1 MSSQSP
7 LALAVEWTEG
17 GRKAGG
23 AGGAEG
29 AHPPTRDKAGAEE
42 ASTLAGDPTGRMAV
56 AWRKGSTR
64 DIKNSTMATR
74 VRCGNAFSLE
84 SREEA
89 DTRPNIHP
97 PCAGPAPSATA
108 VAPHAVVHKVLEGV
122 PEQQQ
127 LSNEEFRRMLFA
139 PKQ

>member
-23 AGGAEG
+23 AEG
-29 AHPPTRDKAGAEE
+29 APPLTRDEAGAGE
-42 ASTLAGDPTGRMAV
+42 ASTRAWDPAG
-56 AWRKGSTR
+56 RKGSTR
-64 DIKNSTMATR
+64 DIKNSTTATR
-74 VRCGNAFSLE
+74 VRCGNAFPLE

-89 DTRPNIHP
+89 GTRPNIHP
-97 PCAGPAPSATA
+97 PCAGPASSAA
-108 VAPHAVVHKVLEGV
+108 AILPHAAVRNVPEGV
-122 PEQQQ
+122 PEQQP
-127 LSNEEFRRMLFA
+127 LSNDEFRRMLFA